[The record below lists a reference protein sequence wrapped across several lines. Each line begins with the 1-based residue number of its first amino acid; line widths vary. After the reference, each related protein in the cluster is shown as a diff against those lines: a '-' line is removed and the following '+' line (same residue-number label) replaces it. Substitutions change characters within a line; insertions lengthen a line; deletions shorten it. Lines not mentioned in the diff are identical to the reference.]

1 MADLAA
7 FLVPLGTDVATWST
21 AQFKLGCF
29 GKQSPVFDKSTFG
42 GVGSDVVMGTAITVR
57 LLMALMTLLIPG
69 GIKSKGAAVPVI
81 MSVSAGILINIAG
94 IMCVLRKGDYKKPE
108 KDDKEVVDPKETV
121 KAISDKRAADTY
133 LKLYI
138 GNLLIHVIAMYIL
151 MSNFQSY
158 GFALSGVG
166 AMQGTMMMA
175 LIGLSITNFTL
186 LNSRVKFNSP
196 RDNKTINSVAAMM
209 ILILIVLMIHSAQQ
223 K

>member
-7 FLVPLGTDVATWST
+7 FIVPLGTDVATWST

-57 LLMALMTLLIPG
+57 LLMALVTLLIPG
-69 GIKSKGAAVPVI
+69 GMKSKGAAVPVI

-108 KDDKEVVDPKETV
+108 KDDADAKEAV

-138 GNLLIHVIAMYIL
+138 GNLLVHVIAMYIL

-166 AMQGTMMMA
+166 AMQGTMMMT
-175 LIGLSITNFTL
+175 LIGLAVTNFTL

-209 ILILIVLMIHSAQQ
+209 ILILIVLMIHSAKQN
-223 K
+223 